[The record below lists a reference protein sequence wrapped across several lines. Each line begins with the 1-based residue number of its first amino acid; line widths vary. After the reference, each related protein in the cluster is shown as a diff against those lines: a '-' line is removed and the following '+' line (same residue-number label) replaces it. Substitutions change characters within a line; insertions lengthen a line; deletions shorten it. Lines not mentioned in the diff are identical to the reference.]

1 MIKNDF
7 RHVRIW
13 NAKHLEVE
21 LKPFLV
27 GQTMKALG
35 NKPPGIVPAKGFYR
49 KIFIPFPVL
58 NILSYIQ
65 F

>member
-35 NKPPGIVPAKGFYR
+35 NKPPGIVPTKRFYR
-49 KIFIPFPVL
+49 KIYL
-58 NILSYIQ
+58 LLMS
-65 F
+65 